1 MSRTL
6 QHWLTDVGIPTGADG
21 SFGPGTRSS
30 VSRFQRAAGLTPASG
45 TVGAHTANTLSQWVA
60 AHRRIRGRGHASSRR
75 SSSSGMIT
83 SVLRVGM
90 HGGQV
95 RTLQTWLTK
104 VGIRTPAD
112 GNFGTGTRNSVVH
125 FQSAA
130 ALSPASGTVGHQ
142 TASTLHGW
150 VQAGRRATAASAP
163 PPSSSGT
170 GWVFPLKPKFRV
182 VKPSQWTQDQGV
194 DIGTVG
200 NQCGS
205 RVTEVA
211 VTSGTIVKEGISGFG
226 PYAPVLKV
234 DSGQYKGR
242 YIYYGHAAPALVSVG
257 QHVSTGQPIAEVG
270 CGDVG
275 LSSAPH
281 LEIGI
286 NVPGGPTCC
295 PGFGETSGTM
305 YDIVRGLW

>member
-1 MSRTL
+1 
-6 QHWLTDVGIPTGADG
+6 
-21 SFGPGTRSS
+21 
-30 VSRFQRAAGLTPASG
+30 
-45 TVGAHTANTLSQWVA
+45 
-60 AHRRIRGRGHASSRR
+60 
-75 SSSSGMIT
+75 MIT
-83 SVLRVGM
+83 TVLRVGM

-112 GNFGTGTRNSVVH
+112 GNFGTGTRNSVAH

-142 TASTLHGW
+142 TANTLHGW
-150 VQAGRRATAASAP
+150 VQAGRRASAVSSP
-163 PPSSSGT
+163 PPTTSGT
-170 GWVFPLKPKFRV
+170 GWVFPLKPKSRV
-182 VKPSQWTQDQGV
+182 LNPSRWTQDQGV
-194 DIGTVG
+194 DIGTVN

-234 DSGQYKGR
+234 DAGQYKGR

-257 QHVSTGQPIAEVG
+257 QHVTTGQPIAEVG

-275 LSSAPH
+275 MSSAPH

>member
-1 MSRTL
+1 M
-6 QHWLTDVGIPTGADG
+6 
-21 SFGPGTRSS
+21 
-30 VSRFQRAAGLTPASG
+30 
-45 TVGAHTANTLSQWVA
+45 
-60 AHRRIRGRGHASSRR
+60 
-75 SSSSGMIT
+75 
-83 SVLRVGM
+83 GM
-90 HGGQV
+90 HGGEV

-104 VGIRTPAD
+104 VGLHTAAD
-112 GNFGTGTRNSVVH
+112 GNFGSGTRNSVVH
-125 FQSAA
+125 FQTSA

-142 TASTLHGW
+142 TANTLQGW
-150 VQAGRRATAASAP
+150 VQSGRRASATTAPTTAA
-163 PPSSSGT
+163 PSSSGT
-170 GWVFPLKPKFRV
+170 GWVFPLKPKSRV
-182 VKPSQWTQDQGV
+182 LNPSHWTQDQGV

-242 YIYYGHAAPALVSVG
+242 YVYYGHAAPALVSVG
-257 QHVSTGQPIAEVG
+257 QHVTTGQPIAEVG

-275 LSSAPH
+275 YSSAPH

-295 PGFGETSGTM
+295 PGFGMTSGTM